1 MKNFSA
7 FLLLFALSISAGSV
21 MIGGSVQMINKV
33 TQIGAVSINVKGS
46 AVDQAIASC
55 TVDNNTKSYE
65 VSFTFKNGGKFI
77 DAASGNFIQPYSFKI
92 TASGTGM
99 LGQGITP
106 LINKEMLPLNNNQFI
121 WQTENQATATVD
133 YGLNI
138 LASWNAE
145 GAPAGLYQETIIT
158 TIVANE

>member
-33 TQIGAVSINVKGS
+33 TQ
-46 AVDQAIASC
+46 IASC